1 MAKRRHKKRTHV
13 GANSGPS
20 VPAATDSASRQPK
33 SMVIRVGAG
42 QVGSSV
48 SQLVKDVRKVM
59 EPGTASRIKERR
71 SNKLRDY
78 TTMAGP
84 LGVSH
89 LLLFSKSSTGN
100 TNLRV
105 ALVPHGPTLHF
116 RVERYSLCKDVR
128 KALKRPQG
136 GGKEYL
142 TAPLLVMNN
151 VSSLKNPDFHSS
163 IPKHLEDLTTT
174 VFQSLFPTISA
185 HSTPLS
191 SIRRVLLLNREFS
204 KSQVSSGN
212 VSDAAYTFSLRH
224 YVIIVKPTG
233 LSRGIRKIVT
243 AEKLSKDRNK
253 RQNLPNLGKL
263 ADVAD
268 YLYNSSAEGNISGSE
283 SEIETEAE
291 VEVLETYSQKISKA
305 KHSVESQG
313 GEKNGVFKNRSR
325 AQKVAVKLAELGP
338 RMKFSMTKIEE
349 GVCCGKV
356 MWHEYINKSSEE
368 IDEMERVWQKRREE
382 QEARRIAKKES
393 RKSKENGGI
402 QLTAE
407 KDVDGQ
413 DEDEDTGDGDW
424 DS

>member
-1 MAKRRHKKRTHV
+1 MARRRHKKRTHL
-13 GANSGPS
+13 GANNGPS
-20 VPAATDSASRQPK
+20 MPAATDLASRQPK

-42 QVGSSV
+42 HVGSSV

-136 GGKEYL
+136 GSKEYL

-151 VSSLKNPDFHSS
+151 ASSPKNSNSRSP

-191 SIRRVLLLNREFS
+191 SIRRVLLLNREFP
-204 KSQVSSGN
+204 KSQVPPGN
-212 VSDAAYTFSLRH
+212 VSDAAYMFSLRH
-224 YVIIVKPTG
+224 YAIIVKPTG

-243 AEKLSKDRNK
+243 AKKLSKDRNK

-263 ADVAD
+263 NDVAD
-268 YLYNSSAEGNISGSE
+268 YLYNSSVEGNISGSE

-291 VEVLETYSQKISKA
+291 VEVLETYSQKVSNA
-305 KHSVESQG
+305 KHSVTSQG
-313 GEKNGVFKNRSR
+313 DERNGVFKNSPR

-338 RMKFSMTKIEE
+338 RMKLRMTKIEE

-368 IDEMERVWQKRREE
+368 MDEMEKVWQQRREE

-393 RKSKENGGI
+393 HKRKENDGI
-402 QLTAE
+402 HPAAE
-407 KDVDGQ
+407 RVVDGQ
-413 DEDEDTGDGDW
+413 GEDEDAGDRDW

>member
-1 MAKRRHKKRTHV
+1 
-13 GANSGPS
+13 
-20 VPAATDSASRQPK
+20 
-33 SMVIRVGAG
+33 
-42 QVGSSV
+42 
-48 SQLVKDVRKVM
+48 
-59 EPGTASRIKERR
+59 
-71 SNKLRDY
+71 
-78 TTMAGP
+78 MAGP

-105 ALVPHGPTLHF
+105 ALIPHGPTLHF

-128 KALKRPQG
+128 KALRRPQG

-151 VSSLKNPDFHSS
+151 VSSPKNNDSHSS

-185 HSTPLS
+185 QSAPLS
-191 SIRRVLLLNREFS
+191 SIRRVLLLNREFP
-204 KSQVSSGN
+204 KSQVSPGS
-212 VSDAAYTFSLRH
+212 VSDASYTFSLRH
-224 YVIIVKPTG
+224 YAIIVKPTG

-253 RQNLPNLGKL
+253 KQNLPNLGKL
-263 ADVAD
+263 EDVAD
-268 YLYNSSAEGNISGSE
+268 YLYNSPAEGNTSGSE

-313 GEKNGVFKNRSR
+313 GESNGVFKNRPGVR
-325 AQKVAVKLAELGP
+325 KVAVKLAELGP
-338 RMKFSMTKIEE
+338 RMKLRMTKIEE
-349 GVCCGKV
+349 NVCCGKV

-368 IDEMERVWQKRREE
+368 MDEMERVWQQRRKE
-382 QEARRIAKKES
+382 QEARRNAKKES
-393 RKSKENGGI
+393 YKRKENSRI
-402 QLTAE
+402 QSAAE
-407 KDVDGQ
+407 EDVDGQ
-413 DEDEDTGDGDW
+413 GGDEDTADRDW